1 MFHVSELVK
10 VKSRQIR
17 KENLKKHCPSQYNLQ
32 GCVAVVDVVAV
43 ELV

>member
-17 KENLKKHCPSQYNLQ
+17 KDFKKHCPSQYNLQ
-32 GCVAVVDVVAV
+32 GCVAVVAV
-43 ELV
+43 GLV